1 MKRKSDEWPH
11 VLIRKIFS
19 LICSSKFYW
28 DPDNFFLDFFF
39 VCLFVLFCFSPRK
52 RRTQMT
58 LPHLIWHIFVPLT
71 RLLRIC
77 ARGELFHVAK
87 RKEKRALKWR
97 IHAEEQPL
105 GSCALAAKS
114 VLESNDWAPWKQLP
128 GIIQTLQTEQQSLE
142 SGRWGEK

>member
-1 MKRKSDEWPH
+1 MLPCFCIANSHISKWFMVRSRSKSRFN
-11 VLIRKIFS
+11 IKG
-19 LICSSKFYW
+19 
-28 DPDNFFLDFFF
+28 FFLFFF
-39 VCLFVLFCFSPRK
+39 CLFVLICFSPRR